1 MLINRRSTMDIQ
13 QDSRNNDLPEDV
25 QQKYSKIVEIMRMW
39 EGTQTRHS
47 DYLRAILQVIGEDI
61 LI

>member
-1 MLINRRSTMDIQ
+1 MDIQ